1 MNDNINTTTIMKTKI
16 LYLEIIAAAIALVG
30 VIYVHKYN
38 HTEMLLRLGIAILI
52 FPPIFLPLPKIKTIY
67 Q

>member
-1 MNDNINTTTIMKTKI
+1 MKTKI